1 MVVFT
6 CFEPIL
12 PPEMVVNIIGD
23 EYMSILIF
31 LFFFVLGIFGH
42 FRAFWFFLGILGVS
56 VEIWGIL
63 GVLVSYKI
71 TRGVRLIV
79 AVSLKGFRGVLG
91 VFGGSQGG

>member
-1 MVVFT
+1 MFIYIFTVFG
-6 CFEPIL
+6 F
-12 PPEMVVNIIGD
+12 
-23 EYMSILIF
+23 SHF
-31 LFFFVLGIFGH
+31 WAFFFWGG
-42 FRAFWFFLGILGVS
+42 GILGVS

-71 TRGVRLIV
+71 TRGFRLIV

>member
-23 EYMSILIF
+23 EYMSNLIF
-31 LFFFVLGIFGH
+31 FIFFVLGIFGH

-91 VFGGSQGG
+91 FFGGSQGG

>member
-1 MVVFT
+1 
-6 CFEPIL
+6 
-12 PPEMVVNIIGD
+12 
-23 EYMSILIF
+23 MSICSFTFLQFLGFLIF
-31 LFFFVLGIFGH
+31 GRFFW
-42 FRAFWFFLGILGVS
+42 RGILGVS

-91 VFGGSQGG
+91 VFGGYQGG

>member
-1 MVVFT
+1 
-6 CFEPIL
+6 
-12 PPEMVVNIIGD
+12 
-23 EYMSILIF
+23 MSICSFTFLQFLGFLIF
-31 LFFFVLGIFGH
+31 GRFFGG
-42 FRAFWFFLGILGVS
+42 GILGVS

>member
-1 MVVFT
+1 
-6 CFEPIL
+6 
-12 PPEMVVNIIGD
+12 
-23 EYMSILIF
+23 MSICSFTFLQFLGFLIF
-31 LFFFVLGIFGH
+31 G
-42 FRAFWFFLGILGVS
+42 RFFLGGGGILGVS

-91 VFGGSQGG
+91 FFGGSQGG

>member
-23 EYMSILIF
+23 EYMSILLF
-31 LFFFVLGIFGH
+31 LFFCFGH
-42 FRAFWFFLGILGVS
+42 FWAFSGVLVFLGILGVS

>member
-12 PPEMVVNIIGD
+12 PPEMVVNIIRD

-31 LFFFVLGIFGH
+31 FCFGH
-42 FRAFWFFLGILGVS
+42 FWVFRAFWFFLGILGVS

>member
-23 EYMSILIF
+23 EYMSISIF
-31 LFFFVLGIFGH
+31 LFFLFWAFLGIFGR
-42 FRAFWFFLGILGVS
+42 FGFFLGILGVS

-91 VFGGSQGG
+91 FFGGSQGG

>member
-1 MVVFT
+1 MMK
-6 CFEPIL
+6 P
-12 PPEMVVNIIGD
+12 
-23 EYMSILIF
+23 S
-31 LFFFVLGIFGH
+31 IFGV
-42 FRAFWFFLGILGVS
+42 LVGVGG
-56 VEIWGIL
+56 VL

>member
-1 MVVFT
+1 
-6 CFEPIL
+6 
-12 PPEMVVNIIGD
+12 
-23 EYMSILIF
+23 MSICSFTFLQFLGFLIF
-31 LFFFVLGIFGH
+31 GRFFWG
-42 FRAFWFFLGILGVS
+42 GILGVS

>member
-1 MVVFT
+1 
-6 CFEPIL
+6 
-12 PPEMVVNIIGD
+12 
-23 EYMSILIF
+23 MSICSFTFLQFLGFLIF
-31 LFFFVLGIFGH
+31 WRFFGG
-42 FRAFWFFLGILGVS
+42 GILGVS

>member
-1 MVVFT
+1 
-6 CFEPIL
+6 
-12 PPEMVVNIIGD
+12 
-23 EYMSILIF
+23 MSICPFSF
-31 LFFFVLGIFGH
+31 LKFVGFSIFGH
-42 FRAFWFFLGILGVS
+42 IWAFWFFLGILGVS

-91 VFGGSQGG
+91 VLGGLREVNCGQGGST

>member
-1 MVVFT
+1 MFIYIFTVFG
-6 CFEPIL
+6 F
-12 PPEMVVNIIGD
+12 
-23 EYMSILIF
+23 S
-31 LFFFVLGIFGH
+31 H
-42 FRAFWFFLGILGVS
+42 FWAFFLGILGVS

-91 VFGGSQGG
+91 FFGGSQGG